1 MSAASREP
9 FLCAA
14 QITRQDRYDD
24 DCQEAHG
31 SPPRSQHGRE
41 LQAPGHDRA
50 NLTAEIASAISYQLS
65 GKNLVRKAAFGCPAE
80 RSSAA
85 LTKRTDA
92 ELHQTHQRIKPATG
106 KRSQGV

>member
-14 QITRQDRYDD
+14 QITGQDRYDD

-50 NLTAEIASAISYQLS
+50 NLTAEIESAISYQGRILC
-65 GKNLVRKAAFGCPAE
+65 GKPPSAVRPSEARQHLRTEPMPNFIK
-80 RSSAA
+80 
-85 LTKRTDA
+85 LTS
-92 ELHQTHQRIKPATG
+92 E
-106 KRSQGV
+106 SN

>member
-65 GKNLVRKAAFGCPAE
+65 GKNLVRKAAFGRPSEARQHLRRE
-80 RSSAA
+80 PMPNFIK
-85 LTKRTDA
+85 LTSESNLPRENEA
-92 ELHQTHQRIKPATG
+92 R
-106 KRSQGV
+106 